1 MPQVAVVI
9 NDKTYRMAC
18 DEGQEQHLIGLAK
31 RFDSSVS
38 HLKESFGEIG
48 DQRLTVMAGIMITDE
63 LVEIQKKV
71 REMEVEISTLRQ
83 SSNNVTD
90 GIASR
95 DNDLITSLNKATEK
109 ISQISAK
116 LTAPVKPANGASK
129 S

>member
-63 LVEIQKKV
+63 LVELQKKV
-71 REMEVEISTLRQ
+71 RAMEEEVSTLRQ
-83 SSNNVTD
+83 SSDEATVNT
-90 GIASR
+90 ASR
-95 DNDLITSLNKATEK
+95 DNDLIASLNKATERIGL
-109 ISQISAK
+109 ISTK
-116 LTAPVKPANGASK
+116 LTSPVKNSNGASQ